1 METADEIRKITKA
14 LEEEKSVYYLLLSL
28 FDDIDLVLCD
38 FII

>member
-1 METADEIRKITKA
+1 METADDIRKITKA
-14 LEEEKSVYYLLLSL
+14 LEEKSVYYLLLSL